1 MNATFKDN
9 RTTDNVGNMLE
20 FVRKAMNTTSLGTK
34 ESIFRRNL
42 GAILEQSW
50 TKDKLNEFLKDNKIQ
65 ESDLAFYFNDWEWNA
80 SLKRWEGPNGQWI
93 QVTEV
98 NADDYE
104 SSEIDYGI

>member
-1 MNATFKDN
+1 MNATFRDN
-9 RTTDNVGNMLE
+9 RTADNVGNMLE

-50 TKDKLNEFLKDNKIQ
+50 TKDKLNEFLKDNKIDQ
-65 ESDLAFYFNDWEWNA
+65 PALAFYFNDWNWNA
-80 SLKRWEGPNGQWI
+80 SLKRWEGPEGQWI

-104 SSEIDYGI
+104 SSEIDYGV